1 MRKFELFEDA
11 VGRVIV
17 WCKDMVHVS
26 ILLFCCY
33 FRVGAEAKH
42 FQNCCYKTSWNLLAS
57 FEATKNK
64 FSVGHERYTIYY
76 ITLNEKVVC
85 V

>member
-17 WCKDMVHVS
+17 WCKDKVHVS

-33 FRVGAEAKH
+33 FRGVPKPNISRIVVTKQVGICWLVLK
-42 FQNCCYKTSWNLLAS
+42 QPNINL
-57 FEATKNK
+57 
-64 FSVGHERYTIYY
+64 V
-76 ITLNEKVVC
+76 
-85 V
+85 